1 MADTTKTTY
10 KVKLQAS
17 FDDGDTRI
25 ISLDNPRSGLTEAD
39 ITALN
44 TLATAVLIGDKT
56 GATFTGFIAAKYVEV
71 TEVTIDLT
79 T

>member
-1 MADTTKTTY
+1 MTDTTKTTRKL
-10 KVKLQAS
+10 KVQAS

-44 TLATAVLIGDKT
+44 TLATPVLIGDKT
-56 GATFTGFIAAKYVEV
+56 GATFTGFIAARYSTV
-71 TEVTIDLT
+71 TEVTVDLS
-79 T
+79 

>member
-1 MADTTKTTY
+1 MADTIKNTLN
-10 KVKLQAS
+10 VKLQAS

-71 TEVTIDLT
+71 NEVKLDLS
-79 T
+79 